1 MFRTHQAMDVG
12 EAIVGHT
19 VHSDLN
25 GVIRQNRIVKAS
37 SMSDV
42 RTDLNVH
49 LFGTVPVLVLYKII
63 H

>member
-1 MFRTHQAMDVG
+1 MDVG